1 MNRLCR
7 NNVNLL
13 PFIHLFY
20 TFYGQMNYF
29 CSMRYKFLILI
40 ALLAVSVTAKA
51 QEKWGLLK
59 CIEYAMANN
68 ISVKQFDLQTQ
79 IAALTLKQSKY
90 GQLPNLN
97 FSGGPGFS
105 NGRSQDPTTFSLTTQ
120 SFLSA
125 NMQLQSSADIF
136 NWFSKRNTIA
146 ANEWELQAAKANTD
160 KLKNDIALSVAN
172 LYLTI
177 LLGMEQEKI
186 AGVQLKQ
193 SQAQLSNTRK
203 LVDAGNLPELNAANL
218 EAQVAID
225 SSTVITAKGNVIQNI
240 LSIKAFMALDAATP
254 FEIETPAADKIFV
267 EKLADL
273 QPEAVYASAIANLPQ
288 QKINDFKLKAAQKT
302 TAAAKGAMYPTIS
315 MFGSL
320 GTRYNNRAREI
331 TGVSFF
337 NDTIGKV
344 IVSGTP
350 YNVFAP
356 FPQYISRKQ
365 TFSSQLNENFF
376 QSVGLSLS
384 IPIFNGLG
392 ARTNY
397 QRSKISIR
405 NQELQKELDNQALKQ
420 DIYKAYNAAMVALEK
435 LNAGKKSLEA
445 AERTFYYAQKRYDVG
460 MLGTFDL
467 ITSQNNLFTARLQ
480 NALNQYD
487 YVFKM
492 KVLEFYKGQGLK
504 F

>member
-1 MNRLCR
+1 M
-7 NNVNLL
+7 
-13 PFIHLFY
+13 I
-20 TFYGQMNYF
+20 YF
-29 CSMRYKFLILI
+29 CSMRYKFFSLFI
-40 ALLAVSVTAKA
+40 LLAITGAARA
-51 QEKWGLLK
+51 QQKWNLLQ

-68 ISVKQFDLQTQ
+68 ISVKQVDLQTK
-79 IAALTLKQSKY
+79 IAELTLKQSKY

-97 FSGGPGFS
+97 FSGGPAFS
-105 NGRSQDPTTFSLTTQ
+105 NGRNQDPTTFSLITQ
-120 SFLSA
+120 SYLSA

-160 KLKNDIALSVAN
+160 KLKNDIALTVAN
-172 LYLTI
+172 LYLQI
-177 LLGMEQEKI
+177 LLAMEQEKI
-186 AGVQLKQ
+186 AGIQLQQ

-225 SSTVITAKGNVIQNI
+225 SSTLITARGNVIQNI
-240 LSIKAFMALDAATP
+240 LSIKAYMSLDAATP
-254 FEIETPAADKIFV
+254 FEIETPAAEKIFV

-273 QPEAVYASAIANLPQ
+273 QPETVYALAMANMPQ
-288 QKINDFKLKAAQKT
+288 QRFNDFKLKAAQRT
-302 TAAAKGAMYPTIS
+302 SAAVKGSLYPTIS
-315 MFGSL
+315 MYGGLGS
-320 GTRYNNRAREI
+320 RYNNRANEI
-331 TGVSFF
+331 TGVTYS

-344 IVSGTP
+344 IVGGVP
-350 YNVFAP
+350 YGVFAA
-356 FPQYISRKQ
+356 FPDYTSRKQ
-365 TFSSQLNENFF
+365 GFFSQLNQNFN
-376 QSVGLSLS
+376 QTVGLTLS
-384 IPIFNGLG
+384 VPIFNGLS

-397 QRSKISIR
+397 QKSKISIR
-405 NQELQKELDNQALKQ
+405 NQELQKELDDQTLKQ

-445 AERTFYYAQKRYDVG
+445 AERTFYFAQKRYDVG

-467 ITSQNNLFTARLQ
+467 VTSQNNLFTAKLQ

>member
-1 MNRLCR
+1 
-7 NNVNLL
+7 
-13 PFIHLFY
+13 
-20 TFYGQMNYF
+20 
-29 CSMRYKFLILI
+29 MRYKLLTLI
-40 ALLAVSVTAKA
+40 ALLAVTGTAQA

-59 CIEYAMANN
+59 CIEHAMANN
-68 ISVKQFDLQTQ
+68 ISVKQVDLQSK
-79 IAALTLKQSKY
+79 IAELTLKQSKY
-90 GQLPNLN
+90 GQLPSLN

-105 NGRSQDPTTFSLTTQ
+105 NGRNQDPTTFSLITQ
-120 SFLSA
+120 SYLSA

-172 LYLTI
+172 LYLQI

-225 SSTVITAKGNVIQNI
+225 SSNIITAKGNVIQNI
-240 LSIKAFMALDAATP
+240 LSIKAFMALDAAVP

-273 QPEAVYASAIANLPQ
+273 QPETVYALAMANMPQ
-288 QKINDFKLKAAQKT
+288 QKFNDFKLKAAQKT
-302 TAAAKGAMYPTIS
+302 SAAAKGNMYPTLS
-315 MFGSL
+315 VYGNLGSS
-320 GTRYNNRAREI
+320 YNNRAKEV
-331 TGVSFF
+331 TGVTYF
-337 NDTIGKV
+337 NDTIAKV
-344 IVSGTP
+344 IVAGTP

-356 FPQYISRKQ
+356 FPDYTSRNQ
-365 TFSSQLNENFF
+365 RFFSQLNQNFR
-376 QSVGLSLS
+376 QSVGLNVN
-384 IPIFNGLG
+384 IPIFNGLS

-397 QRSKISIR
+397 QRSKINIR
-405 NQELQKELDNQALKQ
+405 NQELQKELDNQTLKQ

-435 LNAGKKSLEA
+435 LNAGKKSMEA
-445 AERTFYYAQKRYDVG
+445 SERTFYFAQKRYDVG

-467 ITSQNNLFTARLQ
+467 ITSQNNLFTAKLQ

>member
-1 MNRLCR
+1 
-7 NNVNLL
+7 
-13 PFIHLFY
+13 
-20 TFYGQMNYF
+20 
-29 CSMRYKFLILI
+29 MRCKIL
-40 ALLAVSVTAKA
+40 ALVTLLLAASTVKA
-51 QEKWGLLK
+51 QEKWSLLK
-59 CIEYAMANN
+59 CIEQAMANN
-68 ISVKQFDLQTQ
+68 ISIKQVDLQSK
-79 IAALTLKQSKY
+79 IAEITLKQSKY
-90 GQLPNLN
+90 GRLPNLN

-105 NGRSQDPTTFSLTTQ
+105 NGRNQDPTTFSLITQ
-120 SFLSA
+120 SYLSA

-172 LYLTI
+172 LYLQI

-225 SSTVITAKGNVIQNI
+225 SSNVITAKGGVIQNI
-240 LSIKAFMALDAATP
+240 LSLKAFMAIDAATP

-273 QPEAVYASAIANLPQ
+273 QPETVYALAMANMPQ
-288 QKINDFKLKAAQKT
+288 QKYNDFKLKAAQKT
-302 TAAAKGAMYPTIS
+302 SAATRGSMYPTLS
-315 MFGSL
+315 MYGSL
-320 GTRYNNRAREI
+320 GSSYNNRAKEV
-331 TGVSFF
+331 TGVSYA

-344 IVSGTP
+344 IVGGVP
-350 YNVFAP
+350 YGVFAP
-356 FPQYISRKQ
+356 FPDYTSSNQKL
-365 TFSSQLNENFF
+365 FSQLNQNFR

-384 IPIFNGLG
+384 IPIFNGLS

-397 QRSKISIR
+397 QKSKISIR
-405 NQELQKELDNQALKQ
+405 NQELQKELDNQTLKQ

-435 LNAGKKSLEA
+435 LNAGKKSMEA
-445 AERTFYYAQKRYDVG
+445 SERTFYFAQKRYDVG

-467 ITSQNNLFTARLQ
+467 ITSQNNVFTAKLQ

>member
-1 MNRLCR
+1 
-7 NNVNLL
+7 
-13 PFIHLFY
+13 
-20 TFYGQMNYF
+20 
-29 CSMRYKFLILI
+29 MRYKLLTFI
-40 ALLAVSVTAKA
+40 ALLTVAGTVQA
-51 QEKWGLLK
+51 QEKWSLLK

-68 ISVKQFDLQTQ
+68 ISVKQVDLQTK
-79 IAALTLKQSKY
+79 IAELTLKQSKY

-120 SFLSA
+120 SFVSA
-125 NMQLQSSADIF
+125 NVQLQSSADIF
-136 NWFSKRNTIA
+136 NWFSKRNTIL
-146 ANEWELQAAKANTD
+146 ANEWELKAAQASTD

-172 LYLTI
+172 TYLQI
-177 LLGMEQEKI
+177 LLAMEQEKI
-186 AGVQLKQ
+186 AGVQLRQ

-218 EAQVAID
+218 EAQVAVD
-225 SSTVITAKGNVIQNI
+225 SSNVITAKGNVIQSK
-240 LSIKAFMALDAATP
+240 LSLKTLMALDAATP
-254 FEIETPAADKIFV
+254 FEIETPAAEKIFV

-273 QPEAVYASAIANLPQ
+273 QPETVYALAMANMPQ
-288 QKINDFKLKAAQKT
+288 QKFNDFKIKAAQKT
-302 TAAAKGAMYPTIS
+302 SAAAKGSMYPTVS

-320 GTRYNNRAREI
+320 GSRYNNRATEI
-331 TGVSFF
+331 TGITYT

-344 IVSGTP
+344 VVGGTL

-356 FPQYISRKQ
+356 FPDYNFRKQ
-365 TFSSQLNENFF
+365 TFYSQLNQNFF
-376 QSVGLSLS
+376 QSVGLNVS

-392 ARTNY
+392 ARTAY
-397 QRSKISIR
+397 RRSKINVRS
-405 NQELQKELDNQALKQ
+405 QELQKELDNQTLKQ
-420 DIYKAYNAAMVALEK
+420 DIYKAYNAAMVSLEK
-435 LNAGKKSLEA
+435 LNAGKKSMEA
-445 AERTFYYAQKRYDVG
+445 AERSFYFAQKRYDVG

-467 ITSQNNLFTARLQ
+467 ITSQNNLFSAKLQ

>member
-1 MNRLCR
+1 
-7 NNVNLL
+7 
-13 PFIHLFY
+13 
-20 TFYGQMNYF
+20 
-29 CSMRYKFLILI
+29 MRYKLLTLI
-40 ALLAVSVTAKA
+40 AFLAVTATVQA

-68 ISVKQFDLQTQ
+68 ISVKQVDLQTR
-79 IAALTLKQSKY
+79 IAELTLKQSRY

-97 FSGGPGFS
+97 FSGGPGFNS
-105 NGRSQDPTTFSLTTQ
+105 GRNQDPTTFSLITQ
-120 SFLSA
+120 SYLSA
-125 NMQLQSSADIF
+125 NMQMQSSADIF

-172 LYLTI
+172 LYLQI

-225 SSTVITAKGNVIQNI
+225 SSTVITAKGNVIQNK
-240 LSIKAFMALDAATP
+240 LSIKAFMGLDAATP
-254 FEIETPAADKIFV
+254 FEIETPAAEKIFV

-273 QPEAVYASAIANLPQ
+273 QPETVYALAIANMPQ
-288 QKINDFKLKAAQKT
+288 QRFNDFKLKAAQKT
-302 TAAAKGAMYPTIS
+302 SAAARGGLYPTIS
-315 MFGSL
+315 AFGSL
-320 GTRYNNRAREI
+320 SSSFINSKRPVYQPTGTYSSNILSSQVDIN
-331 TGVSFF
+331 GV
-337 NDTIGKV
+337 IYKV
-344 IVSGTP
+344 NEPNFIEVGQKGTP
-350 YNVFAP
+350 F
-356 FPQYISRKQ
+356 
-365 TFSSQLNENFF
+365 FSQIDQNFR

-397 QRSKISIR
+397 QKSKISIR
-405 NQELQKELDNQALKQ
+405 NQELQKELDNQTLKQ
-420 DIYKAYNAAMVALEK
+420 DIYKAYNASMVALEK

-445 AERTFYYAQKRYDVG
+445 AERTFYFAQKRYDVG

-467 ITSQNNLFTARLQ
+467 ITSQNNVFTAKLQ

>member
-1 MNRLCR
+1 MRHK
-7 NNVNLL
+7 LL
-13 PFIHLFY
+13 
-20 TFYGQMNYF
+20 T
-29 CSMRYKFLILI
+29 LI
-40 ALLAVSVTAKA
+40 ALLALTTTVKA
-51 QEKWGLLK
+51 QEKWGLLR

-68 ISVKQFDLQTQ
+68 ISVKQVDLQTK
-79 IAALTLKQSKY
+79 IAGLTLKQSKY

-97 FSGGPGFS
+97 FSGGPGFNS
-105 NGRSQDPTTFSLTTQ
+105 GRNQDPTSFSLTTQ
-120 SFLSA
+120 SFISA

-146 ANEWELQAAKANTD
+146 SNEWELQAAKANTD
-160 KLKNDIALSVAN
+160 KLKNDVALSVAN
-172 LYLTI
+172 LYLQI

-225 SSTVITAKGNVIQNI
+225 SSNVIAAKGNVVQNI
-240 LSIKAFMALDAATP
+240 LSIKAFMGLDAATP
-254 FEIETPAADKIFV
+254 FEIETPAAEKIFV

-273 QPEAVYASAIANLPQ
+273 QPETVYALSIANMPQ
-288 QKINDFKLKAAQKT
+288 QRFNDFKLKAAQKT
-302 TAAAKGAMYPTIS
+302 SSAAKGGLYPTVSI
-315 MFGSL
+315 FGGLSSNYINSKIPVYQPT
-320 GTRYNNRAREI
+320 GTFSNN
-331 TGVSFF
+331 VLSPQV
-337 NDTIGKV
+337 TIGSTTYKV
-344 IVSGTP
+344 SSADFV
-350 YNVFAP
+350 
-356 FPQYISRKQ
+356 Q
-365 TFSSQLNENFF
+365 TGNRSIAFLTQLDQNFR
-376 QSVGLSLS
+376 QSVGLTVSV
-384 IPIFNGLG
+384 PIFNGLS

-397 QRSKISIR
+397 QRSKINIR
-405 NQELQKELDNQALKQ
+405 SLELQKELDNQTLKQ

-445 AERTFYYAQKRYDVG
+445 SERTFYYAQKRYDVG
-460 MLGTFDL
+460 MLGTFEL
-467 ITSQNNLFTARLQ
+467 ITNQNNLFTAKLQ
-480 NALNQYD
+480 DALNRFD

>member
-1 MNRLCR
+1 
-7 NNVNLL
+7 L
-13 PFIHLFY
+13 PFVQLFY
-20 TFYGQMNYF
+20 PFYTQMNYF
-29 CSMRYKFLILI
+29 CCMRYKLLTLI
-40 ALLAVSVTAKA
+40 AFLAVTATVQA

-68 ISVKQFDLQTQ
+68 ISVKQVDLQTR
-79 IAALTLKQSKY
+79 IAELTLKQSRY

-97 FSGGPGFS
+97 FSGGPGFNS
-105 NGRSQDPTTFSLTTQ
+105 GRNQDPTTFSLITQ
-120 SFLSA
+120 SYLSA
-125 NMQLQSSADIF
+125 NMQMQSSADIF

-172 LYLTI
+172 LYLQI

-225 SSTVITAKGNVIQNI
+225 SSTVITAKGNVIQNK
-240 LSIKAFMALDAATP
+240 LSIKAFMGLDAATP
-254 FEIETPAADKIFV
+254 FEIETPAAEKIFV

-273 QPEAVYASAIANLPQ
+273 QPETVYALAIANMPQ
-288 QKINDFKLKAAQKT
+288 QRFNDFKLKAAQKT
-302 TAAAKGAMYPTIS
+302 SAAARGGLYPTIS
-315 MFGSL
+315 AFGSL
-320 GTRYNNRAREI
+320 SSSFINSKRPVYQPTGTYSSNILSSQVDIN
-331 TGVSFF
+331 GV
-337 NDTIGKV
+337 IYKV
-344 IVSGTP
+344 NEPNFIEVGQKGTP
-350 YNVFAP
+350 F
-356 FPQYISRKQ
+356 
-365 TFSSQLNENFF
+365 FSQIDQNFR

-397 QRSKISIR
+397 QKSKISIR
-405 NQELQKELDNQALKQ
+405 NQELQKELDNQTLKQ
-420 DIYKAYNAAMVALEK
+420 DIYKAYNASMVALEK

-445 AERTFYYAQKRYDVG
+445 AERTFYFAQKRYDVG

-467 ITSQNNLFTARLQ
+467 ITSQNNVFTAKLQ